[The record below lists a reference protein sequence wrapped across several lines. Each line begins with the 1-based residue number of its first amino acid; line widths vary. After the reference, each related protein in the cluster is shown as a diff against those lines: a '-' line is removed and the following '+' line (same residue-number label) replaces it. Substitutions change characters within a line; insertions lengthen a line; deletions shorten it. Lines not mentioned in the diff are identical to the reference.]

1 MQLAITTLSN
11 KSSDFIFEI
20 IPAITDCNCSLVE
33 IRYSKVAN
41 ANAAHLLIDGE
52 WNHIAKLENTLDI
65 IQNRL
70 GINIQK
76 LRTEKNVE
84 NGDFIPYSLETISLN
99 RDGILNFITSFLT
112 DRHIIINEIIGS
124 CYKASYN
131 QTPLFSTKFVILV
144 PPEIQLLPLREEFLD
159 FCDRLN
165 IDAILEPIK
174 R

>member
-11 KSSDFIFEI
+11 KPSDFITEI
-20 IPAITDCNCSLVE
+20 IPAITDCNCRIVE

-41 ANAAHLLIDGE
+41 ANAAHMLIAGD
-52 WNHIAKLENTLDI
+52 WNHIAKLENALDI

-70 GINIQK
+70 NINIQK
-76 LRTEKNVE
+76 LRTEKDAE
-84 NGDFIPYSLETISLN
+84 KEALIPYSLETISLN
-99 RDGILNFITSFLT
+99 REGILQCITTFLT
-112 DRHIIINEIIGS
+112 DRNIIIHEITGS
-124 CYKASYN
+124 SYKAPYN
-131 QTPLFSTKFVILV
+131 QSSLFSTKFVVLV

-159 FCDRLN
+159 FCDQLN